1 METLVTLH
9 PGLAALV
16 IFTLRI
22 IDVSLGTLRTISVVQ
37 GRVKLSVLLG
47 FFETFVWLTAVAQ
60 ALMGIEKNPLLMLAY
75 CAGFAAGNAVGIQIE
90 RKIAMGIVVIRMF
103 SSQAGGAIASALSLA
118 GWHPTTFQ
126 GIGAE
131 GPNTMIMVTR
141 LWPLKPKKIQTIFE
155 REFAYPVAFPTAP
168 ISRQSQGLPRRV
180 SAPLHRRH
188 QRERSVARQQSIL
201 LALGPTCGR

>member
-9 PGLAALV
+9 PVLAALV

-103 SSQAGGAIASALSLA
+103 SSQAGGAIASALSIA
-118 GWHPTTFQ
+118 GWRPTTFQ

-131 GPNTMIMVTR
+131 GPNTMIFV
-141 LWPLKPKKIQTIFE
+141 I
-155 REFAYPVAFPTAP
+155 A
-168 ISRQSQGLPRRV
+168 PRRRT
-180 SAPLHRRH
+180 SELLETA
-188 QRERSVARQQSIL
+188 AQSIRMFTT
-201 LALGPTCGR
+201 ASTWCASIMAGRRRRCRRRPTGGRFSRMRK

>member
-1 METLVTLH
+1 MESLVTLH
-9 PGLAALV
+9 PVLAALV

-75 CAGFAAGNAVGIQIE
+75 CGGFAAGNAVGIQIE

-103 SSQAGGAIASALSLA
+103 SSQAGGAIASALSIA

-126 GIGAE
+126 GIGAD
-131 GPNTMIMVTR
+131 GPNTMIFV
-141 LWPLKPKKIQTIFE
+141 I
-155 REFAYPVAFPTAP
+155 A
-168 ISRQSQGLPRRV
+168 PRRRTNELLETARGV
-180 SAPLHRRH
+180 DPHIYYSVDLV
-188 QRERSVARQQSIL
+188 REYHGGATA
-201 LALGPTCGR
+201 ALSTPADWRAIFRMRK

>member
-1 METLVTLH
+1 MESLVSLH
-9 PGLAALV
+9 PAIAALT

-37 GRVKLSVLLG
+37 GRIKLSVLLG

-90 RKIAMGIVVIRMF
+90 RKIAMGLVVIRMF
-103 SSQAGGAIASALSLA
+103 SSQEGGAIASALSLA

-131 GPNTMIMVTR
+131 GPRTMTFVI
-141 LWPLKPKKIQTIFE
+141 
-155 REFAYPVAFPTAP
+155 A
-168 ISRQSQGLPRRV
+168 PRRRV
-180 SAPLHRRH
+180 RELLQTARGVDPHVYYSVDLVREYHGGPAPALNAASRRSPF
-188 QRERSVARQQSIL
+188 RMRK
-201 LALGPTCGR
+201 